1 MFFGAHI
8 SAAGGVFNSPLNAA
22 KIGCEVFQFFSRPPQ
37 GGKAVP
43 LSQPIIMAFKN
54 NLKKAKQKECYIHT
68 PYYINLASIQ
78 NNIRYG
84 SISVIREELDRGSL
98 LGVKYVMSHLGSF
111 KDRGQKEGMKK
122 TIEGIKKI
130 LSGYKGATQFL
141 MEISAGSGEI
151 IGDQFEEFRE
161 IFKGLGNLEKVVGI
175 CFDTCHAFASG
186 YDLRNKNAVDETLK
200 KFDKIIGLK
209 KLKLIHANDSKVDL
223 NERKDRHEHIGL
235 GKIGLEGFA
244 ALIHHPKLKNI
255 NMVLETPDDG
265 RGDYQSDLVI
275 LKKIRRAPL

>member
-1 MFFGAHI
+1 MLFGAHI

-43 LSQPIIMAFKN
+43 LSQPIITAFKN
-54 NLKKAKQKECYIHT
+54 NFKKTKQKECYIHT
-68 PYYINLASIQ
+68 PYYINLASAK

-84 SISVIREELDRGSL
+84 SIAVIREELERGSL
-98 LGVKYVMSHLGSF
+98 LGVRYVMSHLGSF

-122 TIEGIKKI
+122 TIEAIKKI
-130 LSGYKGATQFL
+130 LNGYQGTTQFL
-141 MEISAGSGEI
+141 MEMSAGSGEI
-151 IGDQFEEFRE
+151 IGDQFEEIAE
-161 IFKGLGNLEKVVGI
+161 ILNGLGNIRKDVGV

-186 YDLRNKNAVDETLK
+186 YDLRNKKAVAETLK
-200 KFDKIIGLK
+200 KFDKIIGLE

-235 GKIGLEGFA
+235 GKIGLEGFT
-244 ALIHHPKLKNI
+244 ALIHQPKLKNI
-255 NMVLETPDDG
+255 NMVLETPDDE
-265 RGDYQSDLVI
+265 RGGYESDLAI
-275 LKKIRRAPL
+275 LKKIRK

>member
-8 SAAGGVFNSPLNAA
+8 SAAGGLYNAPLNAA
-22 KIGCEVFQFFSRPPQ
+22 KIGCEVFQFFSRSPQ
-37 GGKAVP
+37 GGKAIP
-43 LSQPIIMAFKN
+43 LSQPIITAFKN
-54 NLKKAKQKECYIHT
+54 NFKKANQKECYIHT

-111 KDRGQKEGMKK
+111 KDRGQKEGMRK

-130 LSGYKGATQFL
+130 LTDYKGSTQFL

-151 IGDQFEEFRE
+151 IGDQFEEFKE
-161 IFKGLGNLEKVVGI
+161 IIKGLGSLGKNVGV

-186 YDLRNKNAVDETLK
+186 YDLRNKKVVDETLK
-200 KFDKIIGLK
+200 KFDKIIGLE
-209 KLKLIHANDSKVDL
+209 KLKLIHVNDSKVEL
-223 NERKDRHEHIGL
+223 NERKDRHEHIGM
-235 GKIGLEGFA
+235 GKIGIEGFT
-244 ALIHHPKLKNI
+244 ALIHYPKLKNI

-265 RGDYQSDLVI
+265 RGDYESDLKI
-275 LKKIRRAPL
+275 LKKIRDNQ